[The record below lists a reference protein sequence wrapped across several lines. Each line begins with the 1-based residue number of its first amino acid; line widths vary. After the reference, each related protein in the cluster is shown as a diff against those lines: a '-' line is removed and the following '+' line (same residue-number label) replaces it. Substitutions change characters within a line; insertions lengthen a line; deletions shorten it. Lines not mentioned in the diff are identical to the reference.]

1 MVADTWDTHSRKDMV
16 ELTVLLACSRTGG
29 TRVWSWRMSID
40 VVLMMGLVVWA
51 SKPPS
56 ATDGGFC

>member
-16 ELTVLLACSRTGG
+16 ELTVLLACSRIGG